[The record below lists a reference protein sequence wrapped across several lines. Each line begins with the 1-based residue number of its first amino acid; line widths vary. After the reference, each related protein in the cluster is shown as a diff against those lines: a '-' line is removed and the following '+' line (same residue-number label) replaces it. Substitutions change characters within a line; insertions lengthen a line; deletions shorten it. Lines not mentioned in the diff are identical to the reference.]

1 MDSIVYMAY
10 SGLYKPRNPKKYKG
24 NPTRI
29 IYRSM
34 WERKFMVFCDSTPS
48 IIEWGSEEV
57 IIPYRSPKDGR
68 VHRYYPDF
76 YVKAV
81 TKEGHT
87 TKSIIEI
94 KPKKQTKPPKKP
106 KRQTIGYKKSVLTY
120 LINQAKWEAAENY
133 CDHRSMTFKI
143 LTEDQLHV

>member
-1 MDSIVYMAY
+1 MAY

-87 TKSIIEI
+87 PKSIIEI

>member
-1 MDSIVYMAY
+1 
-10 SGLYKPRNPKKYKG
+10 
-24 NPTRI
+24 
-29 IYRSM
+29 
-34 WERKFMVFCDSTPS
+34 MVFCDSTSS

-57 IIPYRSPKDGR
+57 IIPYRSPKDSR

-81 TKEGHT
+81 TKEGRI

-94 KPKKQTKPPKKP
+94 KPKKQCSPPKKP
-106 KRQTIGYKKSVLTY
+106 KRQTVGYKRSVLTY
-120 LINQAKWEAAENY
+120 LINQAKWKAAEQW
-133 CDHRSMTFKI
+133 CGRRDIEFKV